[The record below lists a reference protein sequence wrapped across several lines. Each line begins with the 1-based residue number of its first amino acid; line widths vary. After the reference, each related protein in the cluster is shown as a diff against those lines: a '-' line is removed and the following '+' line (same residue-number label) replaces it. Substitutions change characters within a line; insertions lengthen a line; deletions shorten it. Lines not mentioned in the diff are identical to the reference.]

1 MNVYSEPHL
10 FQRLINAKPPGCIS
24 GKYIIWQEDTES
36 VPDVSG
42 NVVKHRSEGDVSDND
57 RKECCSNNLINY
69 YIYSLPTLFDKRV
82 W

>member
-1 MNVYSEPHL
+1 MNIYSEPHL
-10 FQRLINAKPPGCIS
+10 FQRVINAKPPACIS

-42 NVVKHRSEGDVSDND
+42 NVVRSEADVSDND
-57 RKECCSNNLINY
+57 REECCSNNLIIY
-69 YIYSLPTLFDKRV
+69 YIHSLPTLFGKRV